1 LKPRDCGKYRSQTRR
16 LPVGP
21 PLFPRTPPIP
31 VFQAHIPAGRF
42 TSEQKRALADA
53 LNQSLVQGLG
63 IPEEDRFVILSDHKQ
78 NELYLHPTFLGMNR
92 GPDAMIITVLVGAY
106 RAPLPP
112 PRAAEWLP
120 SYSLDEKRKVVVA
133 AINRLVVEATGV
145 SPDDIFIALIP
156 GSTENF
162 SLDAAN
168 CSWLKGA
175 TRWMMQE
182 SH

>member
-1 LKPRDCGKYRSQTRR
+1 M
-16 LPVGP
+16 
-21 PLFPRTPPIP
+21 P
-31 VFQAHIPAGRF
+31 VFNAHIPAGRF

-63 IPEEDRFVILSDHKQ
+63 IPEADRFVILSEHKQ
-78 NELYLHPTFLGMNR
+78 DELYLHPTFLGMNR

-106 RAPLPP
+106 RGPLPP

-120 SYSLDEKRKVVVA
+120 SYLLDEKRKVVA

-162 SLDAAN
+162 SFGRGELQLA
-168 CSWLKGA
+168 
-175 TRWMMQE
+175 
-182 SH
+182 